1 MRYLEVLSFARE
13 LRRNQTKAETVF
25 WSKVRNRKF
34 HGFKFNRQF
43 IIEHENAHFFIA
55 DFHCYERKLI
65 VQVDGK
71 IHLKRVEEDKS
82 RDIILSDLGYTTLR
96 FKNDEVLNN
105 WAKVEE
111 KLLQYLKLNPQEN
124 TW

>member
-34 HGFKFNRQF
+34 HGLKFNRQF
-43 IIEHENAHFFIA
+43 IIEHEKSHYFIA
-55 DFHCYERKLI
+55 DFHCYEKKLI
-65 VQVDGK
+65 VEVDGK
-71 IHLKRVEEDKS
+71 IHLKKVEEDKS
-82 RDIILSDLGYTTLR
+82 RDTILSKLGYTTIR

-105 WAKVEE
+105 WQKVEV
-111 KLLQYLKLNPQEN
+111 KLLQHLNTLPLL
-124 TW
+124 

>member
-13 LRRNQTKAETVF
+13 LRKNQTKAEMVF

-43 IIEHENAHFFIA
+43 IIEHDKAHYFIA
-55 DFHCYERKLI
+55 DFHCYEKKLI
-65 VQVDGK
+65 VEVDGK

-82 RDIILSDLGYTTLR
+82 RDTILNQLGYTTIR
-96 FKNDEVLNN
+96 FKNEEVLFDWKN
-105 WAKVEE
+105 VES
-111 KLLQYLKLNPQEN
+111 KLLNQLEINRLL
-124 TW
+124 

>member
-13 LRRNQTKAETVF
+13 LRRNQTKAEIVF

-34 HGFKFNRQF
+34 YGFKFNRQF
-43 IIEHENAHFFIA
+43 IIEHEKAHYFIA

-65 VQVDGK
+65 VEVDGK

-82 RDIILSDLGYTTLR
+82 RDTVLSELGYTTIR
-96 FKNDEVLNN
+96 FKNEEVLCN
-105 WAKVEE
+105 WEKVEM
-111 KLLQYLKLNPQEN
+111 KLLQYLEINP
-124 TW
+124 